1 MNIIDFLNKYYS
13 EEDQAPHFFR
23 NGPPND
29 EVAAHLQ
36 KMGAIGSVSWTE
48 NGKVVTEYVYPEEE

>member
-36 KMGAIGSVSWTE
+36 KMGAIGSV
-48 NGKVVTEYVYPEEE
+48 